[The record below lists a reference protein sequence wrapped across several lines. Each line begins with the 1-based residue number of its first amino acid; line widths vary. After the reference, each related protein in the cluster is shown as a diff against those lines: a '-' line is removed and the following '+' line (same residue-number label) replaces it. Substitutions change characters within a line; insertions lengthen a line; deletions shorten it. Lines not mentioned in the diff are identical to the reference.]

1 MLTVVR
7 RAVVAL
13 VGGVLIAAGSVTP
26 AVAHQQWFVAD
37 PQDYPVDGAA
47 LLRPGVLLGVVVA
60 VVVTLLG
67 RAAASRLPVPELSA
81 FKPARLLAV
90 LAPWAPRIL
99 ALHVG
104 LSLIVLSF
112 SGAVLSPTFRA
123 PDRWE
128 ALLLVPQIIVGVML
142 IAGVFVRIAAVAIV
156 LTATGI
162 TVASGWE
169 SVASTAVLVGSAV
182 FLFVL
187 PPRAT
192 EGSRGALDARTLSR
206 AGLALR
212 LGAGVSLI
220 GLAISEK
227 LANPHMARAMLEQVP
242 ALNVLAP
249 LGVTPESF
257 ALIAGGVELA
267 LGLLLISGAL
277 PQLIA
282 LVTAVPFTATLALFG
297 TAELIGHLPM
307 YGVLLT
313 LLILGSRADS
323 SRALSGSPGI
333 PKLGAAKKA
342 VT

>member
-1 MLTVVR
+1 MSIVVR
-7 RAVVAL
+7 RALVAL
-13 VGGVLIAAGSVTP
+13 VGGFLVAGGSVTP
-26 AVAHQQWFVAD
+26 AVAHQQWFVPD
-37 PQDYPVDGAA
+37 PQDYPIDNAA

-60 VVVTLLG
+60 VVVTLLW

-81 FKPARLLAV
+81 FKPARFLAV

-104 LSLIVLSF
+104 LSLVILSF
-112 SGAVLSPTFRA
+112 YRAALSPTFRA
-123 PDRWE
+123 PDRLE
-128 ALLLVPQIIVGVML
+128 ALLLVPQTIVGVML
-142 IAGVFVRIAAVAIV
+142 IAGVFVRIAAAAIV
-156 LTATGI
+156 FAGI
-162 TVASGWE
+162 GIAVVSGWE
-169 SVASTAVLVGSAV
+169 SLASTAVLVGSAV

-192 EGSRGALDARTLSR
+192 EGSRGALDARALSR
-206 AGLALR
+206 AGLGLR

-220 GLAISEK
+220 GLAVSEK
-227 LANPHMARAMLEQVP
+227 LANPDMARVMLEQVP

-249 LGVTPESF
+249 LGVTPERF

-277 PQLIA
+277 PQVIA
-282 LVTAVPFTATLALFG
+282 LVAAVPFTATLALFG

-323 SRALSGSPGI
+323 SRALSGSPWH
-333 PKLGAAKKA
+333 PKPRCNSP
-342 VT
+342 